1 MAMTQVWLPEQV
13 LSRRAGLAMAAAG
26 TLALVT
32 GCDDHRWLPRAGAGL
47 EQARTWVTFPLAL
60 PQYLPDDV
68 RPAPEVQNANTSLKE
83 GVVLRYRDSGGRVV
97 LALHQYRNRQRPE
110 QVLVRTGERRTLRGV
125 EVVVARPEGSQRGVV
140 IEWIF
145 RGVHFDLFSNLA
157 LDETLRVVESLLD
170 AA

>member
-1 MAMTQVWLPEQV
+1 MALVWLTDHV
-13 LSRRAGLAMAAAG
+13 LPRRAALTVAAAG
-26 TLALVT
+26 ALALLA
-32 GCDDHRWLPRAGAGL
+32 GCEDHRWLPRAGAGL

-60 PQYLPDDV
+60 PQYLPDGV

-83 GVVLRYRDSGGRVV
+83 GVVLRYRDSSGRVV
-97 LALHQYRNRQRPE
+97 LALHQYRSRQRPE

-125 EVVVARPEGSQRGVV
+125 ELVVARPEGSPRGVV
-140 IEWIF
+140 IEWIS

-157 LDETLRVVESLLD
+157 LDETLRVVESLLE

>member
-1 MAMTQVWLPEQV
+1 MVQLRWLGGT
-13 LSRRAGLAMAAAG
+13 LSRRVGLAMVAAG
-26 TLALVT
+26 TLALLT

-47 EQARTWVTFPLAL
+47 EQARTWVSFPLTL
-60 PQYLPDDV
+60 PRYLPEDV

-97 LALHQYRNRQRPE
+97 LALHQYRSRQRPE

-125 EVVVARPEGSQRGVV
+125 DVVVARPEGSQRGVV

-157 LDETLRVVESLLD
+157 LDETLRVVESLLE